1 MATASAV
8 PQVGDS
14 RIGKRW
20 DRLFFGGMVLL
31 MLATVAVGFAHTY
44 YMAGVFAAPL
54 RSRVLQVH
62 GAVFSLWMILLLVQ
76 ATLVASGQVRIH
88 RRLGVAGVFIAAGVV
103 VLGVLAA
110 GDSLA
115 HQGPQA
121 PAAILSFAITPF
133 TDMLV
138 FAILAGAAF
147 ALRKKPA
154 AHKRLIL
161 FATIAMMR
169 AALFRWPFP
178 FLYHNQVRALLAS
191 YVFVLMVVAYD
202 LWSERRVRRA
212 TMWAVALLVFVHAA
226 RIPIGQTEGWRAF
239 AQWFGSLGI

>member
-1 MATASAV
+1 M
-8 PQVGDS
+8 
-14 RIGKRW
+14 I
-20 DRLFFGGMVLL
+20 LL
-31 MLATVAVGFAHTY
+31 MTATVAIGFAHTY

-54 RSRVLQVH
+54 RTRVLQVH

-76 ATLVASGQVRIH
+76 ATLVASGNLRVH
-88 RRLGVAGVFIAAGVV
+88 RRLGIAGVFLAGAVV

-115 HQGPQA
+115 HQGPRA

-147 ALRKKPA
+147 ALRKKPE

-178 FLYHNQVRALLAS
+178 FLYHNQVRALMAS
-191 YVFVLMVVAYD
+191 YIFVLMVVAYD
-202 LWSERRVRRA
+202 LWSERRVLRA
-212 TMWAVALLVFVHAA
+212 TMWAASLLMLVHAV
-226 RIPIGQTEGWRAF
+226 RIPIGQTEAWRGF
-239 AQWFGSLGI
+239 ARWFGSLGI